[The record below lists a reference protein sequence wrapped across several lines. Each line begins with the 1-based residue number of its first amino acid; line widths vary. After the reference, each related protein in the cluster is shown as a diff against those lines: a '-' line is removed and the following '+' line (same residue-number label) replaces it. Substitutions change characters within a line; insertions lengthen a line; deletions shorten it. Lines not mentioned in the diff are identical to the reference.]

1 MGAGYS
7 VFDSFSASFYFLV
20 QACGSFLVLLPGL
33 LLSAGLCYAF
43 IAEAILSFGLAVKL
57 GLFPVHFWVVR
68 VTRSLSWWKIAI
80 ILVVQ
85 KLAPVWLVFSI
96 GCFYFLGWLSVLS
109 VFFGSLGLVNCTR
122 VKELFTFSSISNTGW
137 VLLAVLFSSSA
148 GLVYLLCYVFV
159 SFFSIILFGFIG
171 LSRMFSFVS
180 FSGRSVLV
188 V

>member
-1 MGAGYS
+1 
-7 VFDSFSASFYFLV
+7 VLDILCLILFPHLFYFLV

-43 IAEAILSFGLAVKL
+43 VAEAILSFGLAVKL

-109 VFFGSLGLVNCTR
+109 VFF
-122 VKELFTFSSISNTGW
+122 W
-137 VLLAVLFSSSA
+137 
-148 GLVYLLCYVFV
+148 
-159 SFFSIILFGFIG
+159 FFGAS
-171 LSRMFSFVS
+171 
-180 FSGRSVLV
+180 
-188 V
+188 